1 MGCWCLHLAWVLGSS
16 TMNMFLTLYANFF
29 NFFFNRGFENKTL
42 VWNSYTNISFFS
54 YRPNV
59 PPPFSFPRL
68 PYLHRFARQSSW
80 VIATLTVRSLM
91 TMKNWLVLVRFIRIW
106 EWCELLLHPLWRPTP
121 YEDPTEC
128 NSSLF
133 DFSLLHFDG
142 IFLYFINAG
151 IQKAIQAGIVKREEL
166 FITSK
171 LWNNDRT
178 PELIKSAIKTTLTDL
193 GVDYLDLYLIH
204 WPINWVKGPDGN
216 SVTNN
221 GIPVEDKTLTIPQ
234 VYQEMEKLYSQG
246 LVKALG
252 LSNFDET
259 EIEDIMKVATVKP
272 VVNQVECHPLWN
284 QFKLENGMFFTSFW
298 NDVLSR
304 ILELY
309 FFFSHSNSSS
319 IFITILFPSG
329 LLSFPFSTIFHPQ
342 QWRSTTWFS
351 SLILLS
357 LRRLLRAWFP
367 WCPDPKFCLLQRNM
381 AALMLRSSFVGNFNT
396 VALWFPNPN
405 TLTAW
410 KQISIFST
418 LSFLKKTWKP
428 LITSSH
434 RLATTLVLVSVVL
447 PLPSSKRT
455 K

>member
-1 MGCWCLHLAWVLGSS
+1 
-16 TMNMFLTLYANFF
+16 
-29 NFFFNRGFENKTL
+29 
-42 VWNSYTNISFFS
+42 
-54 YRPNV
+54 
-59 PPPFSFPRL
+59 
-68 PYLHRFARQSSW
+68 
-80 VIATLTVRSLM
+80 
-91 TMKNWLVLVRFIRIW
+91 
-106 EWCELLLHPLWRPTP
+106 
-121 YEDPTEC
+121 
-128 NSSLF
+128 
-133 DFSLLHFDG
+133 
-142 IFLYFINAG
+142 
-151 IQKAIQAGIVKREEL
+151 
-166 FITSK
+166 
-171 LWNNDRT
+171 
-178 PELIKSAIKTTLTDL
+178 LIKSPIKTTLTDL

-284 QFKLENGMFFTSFW
+284 QFKLEKGMFFTSFW

-342 QWRSTTWFS
+342 Q
-351 SLILLS
+351 
-357 LRRLLRAWFP
+357 
-367 WCPDPKFCLLQRNM
+367 
-381 AALMLRSSFVGNFNT
+381 
-396 VALWFPNPN
+396 
-405 TLTAW
+405 
-410 KQISIFST
+410 
-418 LSFLKKTWKP
+418 
-428 LITSSH
+428 
-434 RLATTLVLVSVVL
+434 
-447 PLPSSKRT
+447 
-455 K
+455 